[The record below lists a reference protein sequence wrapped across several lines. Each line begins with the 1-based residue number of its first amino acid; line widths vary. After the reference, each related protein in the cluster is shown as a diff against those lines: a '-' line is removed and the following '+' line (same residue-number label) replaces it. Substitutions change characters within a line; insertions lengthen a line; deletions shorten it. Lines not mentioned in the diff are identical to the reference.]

1 MTPNPAA
8 LLALISDLYEQ
19 AAALQA
25 ENAQLREALAQATA
39 PSGDTS

>member
-1 MTPNPAA
+1 MNANPAA

-25 ENAQLREALAQATA
+25 ENAELREALAECTQPDCT
-39 PSGDTS
+39 PS